1 MRFKEVFLDA
11 PEEIMTPEFRQYVTE
26 NWNDTEQLPTTG
38 ELADTV
44 VWLVQQGRP
53 HISED
58 VQMVLIEVT
67 EAAIQHEGKSDEEFG
82 LAIEQRLATM
92 Q

>member
-1 MRFKEVFLDA
+1 MRIKEVFLNA

-38 ELADTV
+38 ELADTL
-44 VWLVQQGRP
+44 VWLIQQDRP
-53 HISED
+53 HISKD
-58 VQMVLIEVT
+58 VQMVLIKFT
-67 EAAIQHEGKSDEEFG
+67 EAAIQHEGKSDEEFE
-82 LAIEQRLATM
+82 LAFEQRLTTK